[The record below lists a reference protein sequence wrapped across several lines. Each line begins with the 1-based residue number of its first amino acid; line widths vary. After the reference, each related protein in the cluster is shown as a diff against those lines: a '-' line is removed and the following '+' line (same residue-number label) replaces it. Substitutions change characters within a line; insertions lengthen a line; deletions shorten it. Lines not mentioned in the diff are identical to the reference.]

1 MKTRTFIKN
10 EIQRH
15 LQEIKQLND
24 DLRKLSVDDHIEG
37 NHHGKNPIIPPIT
50 KPKHQAQSP
59 FHIGDSVVI
68 TNNYQ
73 SKKGIKG
80 HVTKSIGNYTFLED
94 RYGVIHKR
102 AHHNLS
108 ISLRHY

>member
-15 LQEIKQLND
+15 LQEIEQLND
-24 DLRKLSVDDHIEG
+24 DLRKLSVDDHMEG
-37 NHHGKNPIIPPIT
+37 NHYIKYPRIPPVT
-50 KPKHQAQSP
+50 KPTHHAKSP
-59 FHIGDSVVI
+59 FLIGDSVVI

-73 SKKGIKG
+73 SKKGTKG

-94 RYGVIHKR
+94 RYGVIHQR

-108 ISLRHY
+108 ISLRH

>member
-24 DLRKLSVDDHIEG
+24 DLRKLSVDDHMEG
-37 NHHGKNPIIPPIT
+37 NHHIKYPRSPPIM
-50 KPKHQAQSP
+50 KPKHHAQSP
-59 FHIGDSVVI
+59 FLIGDSVVI
-68 TNNYQ
+68 TNNYK

-80 HVTKSIGNYTFLED
+80 HVTKSIGSYTFLED
-94 RYGVIHKR
+94 RYGVIHQR

-108 ISLRHY
+108 ISLRH